1 MLFKYILLKMIN
13 LGILNI
19 KKLNK
24 ELKENNLSNIV
35 DIEFW
40 KKIIIEEKKLAKTY
54 SFDNNKI
61 KKIILKN

>member
-1 MLFKYILLKMIN
+1 MLLKYVLPEMID

-24 ELKENNLSNIV
+24 KLEENNLSNIV

-40 KKIIIEEKKLAKTY
+40 KKIITEKKKLAKTY
-54 SFDNNKI
+54 SFSSNKI
-61 KKIILKN
+61 KKIISEN